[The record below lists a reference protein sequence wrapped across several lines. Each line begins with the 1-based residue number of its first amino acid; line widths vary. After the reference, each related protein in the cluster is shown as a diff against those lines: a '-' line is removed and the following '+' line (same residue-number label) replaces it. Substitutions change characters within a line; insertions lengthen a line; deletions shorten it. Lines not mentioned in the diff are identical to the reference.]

1 MQHYVSNFLAI
12 MGPAATRDEIPLV
25 PLLPQ
30 KKVGLLFLYFVL
42 QGSFIPIRRLIL
54 IQL

>member
-25 PLLPQ
+25 PLLPR
-30 KKVGLLFLYFVL
+30 KKKKFGMLFLYFILFYKVL
-42 QGSFIPIRRLIL
+42 SF
-54 IQL
+54 QFVD